1 MDIEPFWG
9 PFIYMQTNCT
19 TPPQPKRLMKPN
31 IPRPTIQSLE
41 VSLPDLMN
49 GSRISVAY
57 ADGTAAETWDIPPP
71 APAVQDRRT

>member
-1 MDIEPFWG
+1 
-9 PFIYMQTNCT
+9 
-19 TPPQPKRLMKPN
+19 MKPD